1 LSGAVGGEVS
11 GGSAATSTTQQQA
24 ALRQLVAKYAYDQ
37 AHGSTAGTL
46 SALAKKIMA
55 AAKALGQTV
64 RLPSAPPSIAAAP
77 AATATSA
84 VSEAHKVSVT
94 A

>member
-1 LSGAVGGEVS
+1 LKQLL
-11 GGSAATSTTQQQA
+11 AT
-24 ALRQLVAKYAYDQ
+24 YASDQ
-37 AHGSTAGTL
+37 SHGVDARTL
-46 SALAKKIMA
+46 SALGTQIMA

-64 RLPSAPPSIAAAP
+64 TLPPAPASAAAAP

-84 VSEAHKVSVT
+84 ASGAGKVNVM